1 MNYHGMIKKV
11 YRLFRFFIRI
21 GYFCV
26 VLKNIFMSNI
36 RLHDKS
42 FKPFINY
49 DEIESAIDKVAAQ
62 ITADYK
68 DSQDVPVLL
77 CVLNGSI
84 LFTAELMK
92 RLTFKCEI
100 VCVKLSSY
108 VGTKSTGEVR
118 DIIGMTGDV
127 KGKRVII
134 VEDIIDSGRTIANL
148 TQMMEANGATE
159 TKICTMLL
167 KPGCYK
173 LDKKID
179 YVAMEIPDDFIVGF
193 GLDYD
198 GLGRNIKDIY
208 VLDENMKYYI
218 LFGPP
223 GAGKGT
229 QAASMA
235 ERFNLYHIST
245 GDLLRGEMA
254 KGTELGLKAKALIEA
269 GELVPD
275 EIVEGMIENKF
286 DSVQGYAGFLLD
298 GFPRTT
304 AQAEALDAMLAKRDT
319 KVTGVV
325 SLMIP
330 DEMIKERIRH
340 RAAIEGRADDAS
352 DETIANRIKTYHQK
366 TEPLVDYYKNSGA
379 YNEIDGTG
387 TIEEVR
393 ERINSLMETL

>member
-1 MNYHGMIKKV
+1 
-11 YRLFRFFIRI
+11 
-21 GYFCV
+21 
-26 VLKNIFMSNI
+26 MSNI

-42 FKPFINY
+42 FRPFIDY
-49 DEIESAIDKVAAQ
+49 EKIEDAIDQVA
-62 ITADYK
+62 IKINNDFNGSK
-68 DSQDVPVLL
+68 DVPVLL

-92 RLTFKCEI
+92 RLTFNCEI
-100 VCVKLSSY
+100 VCIKLSSY
-108 VGTKSTGEVR
+108 VGMQSTGEVR
-118 DIIGMTGDV
+118 DIIGMTGSV
-127 KGKRVII
+127 KGKRVIV

-148 TQMMEANGATE
+148 IKMMEANGATE
-159 TKICTMLL
+159 TRICTMLF
-167 KPGCYK
+167 K

-179 YVAMEIPDDFIVGF
+179 YVGMNIPDDFIVGF

-198 GLGRNIKDIY
+198 GLGRNFKDIY
-208 VLDENMKYYI
+208 VLDNNMKYYI

-235 ERFNLYHIST
+235 ERFNLCHIST

-286 DSVQGYAGFLLD
+286 DSVKGYSGFLLD

-304 AQAEALDAMLAKRDT
+304 AQAKALDAMLAKRDT
-319 KVTGVV
+319 KVSGVV

-352 DETIANRIKTYHQK
+352 DETISNRIKTYHEK
-366 TEPLVDYYKNSGA
+366 TEPLVEYYKAAGA

-393 ERINSLMETL
+393 DRINSLMNSI

>member
-1 MNYHGMIKKV
+1 
-11 YRLFRFFIRI
+11 
-21 GYFCV
+21 
-26 VLKNIFMSNI
+26 MSNI

-42 FKPFINY
+42 FRPFIDY
-49 DEIESAIDKVAAQ
+49 EKIEEAIDQVA
-62 ITADYK
+62 IKINNDFNGSK
-68 DSQDVPVLL
+68 DVPVLL

-92 RLTFKCEI
+92 RLTFNCEI
-100 VCVKLSSY
+100 VCIKLSSY
-108 VGTKSTGEVR
+108 VGMQSTGEVR
-118 DIIGMTGDV
+118 DIIGMTGSV
-127 KGKRVII
+127 KDKRVII

-148 TQMMEANGATE
+148 VKMMKANGATE
-159 TKICTMLL
+159 TRICTMLF

-173 LDKKID
+173 LDQRID
-179 YVAMEIPDDFIVGF
+179 YVGMNIPDDFIVGF

-198 GLGRNIKDIY
+198 GLGRNFKDIY
-208 VLDENMKYYI
+208 VLDNNMKYYI

-235 ERFNLYHIST
+235 ERFNLCHIST

-254 KGTELGLKAKALIEA
+254 KGSELGLKAKALIE
-269 GELVPD
+269 GGNLVPD

-286 DSVQGYAGFLLD
+286 NTVEGVSGFLLD
-298 GFPRTT
+298 GFPRTI
-304 AQAEALDAMLAKRDT
+304 AQAEALDRMLAKKGE
-319 KVTGVV
+319 KVSGVV

-352 DETIANRIKTYHQK
+352 DETIANRIKTYHEK
-366 TEPLVDYYKNSGA
+366 TEPLVEFYKKTGA
-379 YNEIDGTG
+379 YNEIDGIG

-393 ERINSLMETL
+393 DRISALMEKI

>member
-1 MNYHGMIKKV
+1 
-11 YRLFRFFIRI
+11 
-21 GYFCV
+21 
-26 VLKNIFMSNI
+26 MSNV
-36 RLHDKS
+36 RLHDKT
-42 FKPFINY
+42 FRPFIEY
-49 DEIESAIDKVAAQ
+49 DRIEKAIDSVAERLNE
-62 ITADYK
+62 DYSGSK
-68 DSQDVPVLL
+68 DVPVLL

-92 RLTFKCEI
+92 RITFNCEI

-118 DIIGMTGDV
+118 EVMGLTGSV
-127 KGKRVII
+127 EGKRVII

-148 TQMMEANGATE
+148 ARMMEDRGATE
-159 TKICTMLL
+159 TRICTMLF

-173 LDKKID
+173 LDKKVD
-179 YVAMEIPDDFIVGF
+179 YVAMNIPDDFIVGF

-208 VLDENMKYYI
+208 VLDNDMKYYI

-235 ERFNLYHIST
+235 ERFNLCHIST

-286 DSVQGYAGFLLD
+286 DTVKGVSGFLLD
-298 GFPRTT
+298 GFPRTI
-304 AQAEALDAMLAKRDT
+304 AQAEALDRMLSGRGE
-319 KVTGVV
+319 KVSGVV

-352 DETIANRIKTYHQK
+352 DETISNRIKTYHEK
-366 TEPLVDYYKNSGA
+366 TEPLVEYYRKSGA
-379 YNEIDGTG
+379 YNEIDGIG

-393 ERINSLMETL
+393 DRINSLMDRI

>member
-1 MNYHGMIKKV
+1 V
-11 YRLFRFFIRI
+11 
-21 GYFCV
+21 
-26 VLKNIFMSNI
+26 
-36 RLHDKS
+36 
-42 FKPFINY
+42 
-49 DEIESAIDKVAAQ
+49 
-62 ITADYK
+62 
-68 DSQDVPVLL
+68 
-77 CVLNGSI
+77 
-84 LFTAELMK
+84 
-92 RLTFKCEI
+92 
-100 VCVKLSSY
+100 
-108 VGTKSTGEVR
+108 
-118 DIIGMTGDV
+118 IGMTGSV
-127 KGKRVII
+127 KDKRVII

-148 TQMMEANGATE
+148 DKIMLANGAKE
-159 TKICTMLL
+159 TKICTMLF
-167 KPGCYK
+167 KPGCYT

-179 YVAMEIPDDFIVGF
+179 YVGMEIPDDFIVGF

-208 VLDENMKYYI
+208 VLDDNMKYYI

-235 ERFNLYHIST
+235 ERFNLCHIST

-254 KGTELGLKAKALIEA
+254 SGSELGLKAKALIEA

-286 DSVQGYAGFLLD
+286 DSVKGYSGFLLD

-304 AQAEALDAMLAKRDT
+304 AQAEALDKMLAKRDT
-319 KVTGVV
+319 KVSGVV

-330 DEMIKERIRH
+330 DEMIKERIKH

-352 DETIANRIKTYHQK
+352 DATISNRIKTYHEK
-366 TEPLVDYYKNSGA
+366 TEPLVEYYKNSGA

-393 ERINSLMETL
+393 DRINALMENI

>member
-1 MNYHGMIKKV
+1 
-11 YRLFRFFIRI
+11 
-21 GYFCV
+21 
-26 VLKNIFMSNI
+26 MSNV

-42 FKPFINY
+42 FRPFIEY
-49 DEIESAIDKVAAQ
+49 DAIEKAIDQVAEK
-62 ITADYK
+62 INNDY
-68 DSQDVPVLL
+68 QGCTDVPVLL

-92 RLTFKCEI
+92 RLTFNCEI
-100 VCVKLSSY
+100 VCIKLSSY
-108 VGTKSTGEVR
+108 VGMKSTGEVR
-118 DIIGMTGDV
+118 DIIGMTGNV

-134 VEDIIDSGRTIANL
+134 VEDIVDSGRTIANL
-148 TQMMEANGATE
+148 TKMMEANGATE
-159 TKICTMLL
+159 TKICTMLF

-173 LDKKID
+173 LDKKLD

-198 GLGRNIKDIY
+198 GLGRNNKDIY
-208 VLDENMKYYI
+208 VLDSTMKYYI

-235 ERFNLYHIST
+235 ERFNLCHIST

-254 KGTELGLKAKALIEA
+254 KGSELGLKAKALIEA

-286 DSVQGYAGFLLD
+286 NTVEGVSGFLLD
-298 GFPRTT
+298 GFPRTI
-304 AQAEALDAMLAKRDT
+304 AQAEALDKMLAKRDE
-319 KVTGVV
+319 KVSGVV

-352 DETIANRIKTYHQK
+352 DETISNRIKTYHEK
-366 TEPLVDYYKNSGA
+366 TEPLVEFYKKAGS
-379 YNEIDGTG
+379 YNEIDGVG

-393 ERINSLMETL
+393 ERIYALMQTL

>member
-1 MNYHGMIKKV
+1 
-11 YRLFRFFIRI
+11 
-21 GYFCV
+21 
-26 VLKNIFMSNI
+26 MSNI

-42 FKPFINY
+42 FRPFIDY
-49 DEIESAIDKVAAQ
+49 DRIEEAIDNVALK
-62 ITADYK
+62 INSDYK
-68 DSQDVPVLL
+68 DSEDVPVLL

-108 VGTKSTGEVR
+108 VGTQSTGEVR
-118 DIIGMTGDV
+118 DIIGMTGSV

-148 TQMMEANGATE
+148 VRMMEANGATQ
-159 TKICTMLL
+159 TKICTMLF

-179 YVAMEIPDDFIVGF
+179 YVAMDIPDDFIVGF

-198 GLGRNIKDIY
+198 GLGRNYKDIY

-229 QAASMA
+229 QAASLA
-235 ERFNLYHIST
+235 ERFNLCHIST

-254 KGTELGLKAKALIEA
+254 SGSELGLKAKALIEA

-275 EIVEGMIENKF
+275 EIVEGMIEKKF
-286 DSVQGYAGFLLD
+286 DTVEGYSGFLLD

-304 AQAEALDAMLAKRDT
+304 AQAEALDKMLAKRDT

-330 DEMIKERIRH
+330 DEMIKERIKH

-352 DETIANRIKTYHQK
+352 DETIANRIRTYHEK
-366 TEPLVDYYKNSGA
+366 TEPLVEYYKASGA
-379 YNEIDGTG
+379 YNEIDGIG

-393 ERINSLMETL
+393 GRVNSLMETL